1 MTYWVYNALLTVV
14 LLMSLPLLP
23 LFFLFGRRYRMGLG
37 ERFGFY
43 DPTVISAIENARPVW
58 IHASSVGEILAAGR
72 LVEEIRKRFPAR
84 KILLSAFTQTGYQTA
99 QRVGAGDSVIFFPLD
114 HPWIIRRAL
123 ATFDPSLMVFLE
135 TEIWPNMLRLARQ
148 RGTPTLLLSG
158 RFSAQSFRQYRW
170 LPSFFRKALGNFA
183 ALGMQAEEDAH
194 RAKRLGAD
202 PLKVSVTGNLKL
214 EIPASTSSPSV
225 NLERNNNSRRL
236 LVAGSS
242 HRGEEELLL
251 EAFRCLKQRFPD
263 FQMVLAPRHPQRF
276 PEVERLLQS
285 SGLQFEKK
293 SEFNGASHSR
303 QDIFFLDTLGEL
315 QGFYAIGDIA
325 FVGGSLVDAGGH
337 NLLEPARVRSPILF
351 GPHMANFAALADEMK
366 QKGGGIE
373 VRTVADLVQEITDLL
388 NDATKRLAMGE
399 RAYQVATKESRVGER
414 TFALLSRYLQPL

>member
-1 MTYWVYNALLTVV
+1 
-14 LLMSLPLLP
+14 
-23 LFFLFGRRYRMGLG
+23 
-37 ERFGFY
+37 
-43 DPTVISAIENARPVW
+43 
-58 IHASSVGEILAAGR
+58 
-72 LVEEIRKRFPAR
+72 
-84 KILLSAFTQTGYQTA
+84 
-99 QRVGAGDSVIFFPLD
+99 
-114 HPWIIRRAL
+114 
-123 ATFDPSLMVFLE
+123 
-135 TEIWPNMLRLARQ
+135 
-148 RGTPTLLLSG
+148 
-158 RFSAQSFRQYRW
+158 
-170 LPSFFRKALGNFA
+170 
-183 ALGMQAEEDAH
+183 
-194 RAKRLGAD
+194 
-202 PLKVSVTGNLKL
+202 
-214 EIPASTSSPSV
+214 
-225 NLERNNNSRRL
+225 L

-337 NLLEPARVRSPILF
+337 NLLEPARVRRPILF